1 MLYTYSVITP
11 IKTLVLTASE
21 THLVAI
27 SWANEGHQR
36 LRLPETTPEP
46 NHPLLRKAATQ
57 LDEYFAGIR
66 EDFDIPLAFMTGTPF
81 QRRVWQEL
89 SAIPYGETRSY
100 ADIALAIGNPKAVR
114 AVGMANH
121 HNPISII
128 IPCHRVIGKDG
139 SLTGYAGGLD
149 AKTWL
154 LEKEKLSVS
163 PIIPKRNS
171 VG

>member
-1 MLYTYSVITP
+1 MLYTYSVSTP
-11 IKTLVLTASE
+11 VQTLVLTASD

-27 SWANEGHQR
+27 SWVKEEYQR
-36 LRLPETTPEP
+36 LRLPASAPGLDQ
-46 NHPLLRKAATQ
+46 PLLRKTAAQ

-66 EDFDIPLAFMTGTPF
+66 RDFDIPLTFITGTPF

-100 ADIALAIGNPKAVR
+100 ADIAAAIGNPKAVR

-154 LEKEKLSVS
+154 LAQEKSS
-163 PIIPKRNS
+163 IQSTIPKRNS
-171 VG
+171 LG